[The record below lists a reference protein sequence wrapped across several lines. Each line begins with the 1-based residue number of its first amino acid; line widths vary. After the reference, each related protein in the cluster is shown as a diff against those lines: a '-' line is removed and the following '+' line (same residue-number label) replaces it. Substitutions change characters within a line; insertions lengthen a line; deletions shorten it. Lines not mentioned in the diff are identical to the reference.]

1 MWSSKS
7 QWIHLQIPW
16 RGGLRRYIHPY
27 LGFGGM
33 QLMGQTLL
41 STSLG
46 HGCDQVMGLEN
57 QLDLGAGASAE
68 SPGAGKHGLKQAALL
83 ALFLSLLYHV
93 DTMVWLSKVERSKV
107 LEKLSCIHLMSSPGS
122 AACVPTPLSL
132 SIPAPKG
139 PE

>member
-1 MWSSKS
+1 
-7 QWIHLQIPW
+7 
-16 RGGLRRYIHPY
+16 
-27 LGFGGM
+27 M
-33 QLMGQTLL
+33 QLMDQTLL

-68 SPGAGKHGLKQAALL
+68 SPEAGKHGLKQAALL
-83 ALFLSLLYHV
+83 ALLQSLLYHV

-107 LEKLSCIHLMSSPGS
+107 LEKLSCTPLMSSPGS
-122 AACVPTPLSL
+122 AACVHTPLSL